1 MNQLLKSYSPVLI
14 LRSIICCTLFF
25 IAATGYAMPDGD
37 DEATTK
43 LPGDSVAE
51 SRNIFVRLYDF
62 VMSPDTTKITGKPK
76 YNFFAGPSYSVDT
89 KFNLGL
95 LLTGA
100 YTTDP
105 SDTTLMN
112 SFISFPG
119 QVSTGGYYMIGI
131 EGTHV
136 SPHDTRRLNYASRI
150 SFFSPSFWGLGFQEE
165 RNDDIRTKYQRITYS
180 LNSDYQFHTV
190 HSIYVGPSLH
200 FNYTHAMRIRD
211 ISLWHGQ
218 PMTTMSLGAG
228 FVISYDTRDNLNSPY
243 KGIFVEVVNRF
254 YPDIFGHRSANFNIT
269 EVETNYY
276 HALWRGGVIATH
288 FHGAFTLGTALWT
301 MMPQLGGH
309 MGFRGYYEGRYR
321 DRNEMNVMAEL
332 RQHVWRRF
340 GFVTWVGA
348 GTVFHDFS
356 QVQYKNLLPTLGLGL
371 RFELRQR
378 TNICLD
384 LGFGRGE
391 MGVAFQLNEVF

>member
-1 MNQLLKSYSPVLI
+1 MMNMAQASNI
-14 LRSIICCTLFF
+14 TIFFRIRMIFF
-25 IAATGYAMPDGD
+25 ILMLAVSVTGFAADSSIERPDS
-37 DEATTK
+37 AR
-43 LPGDSVAE
+43 

-62 VMSPDTTKITGKPK
+62 VMSPDTTKITQKPK
-76 YNFFAGPSYSVDT
+76 YNFFVGPSYSVDT

-136 SPHDTRRLNYASRI
+136 TPHDTRRLNYASRI
-150 SFFSPSFWGLGFQEE
+150 SFFTPSYWGIGFDEE
-165 RNDDIRTKYQRITYS
+165 RNDNIRTKYQRICYS
-180 LNSDYQFHTV
+180 LNTDYQFHTV

-200 FNYTHAMRIRD
+200 FNYTHAMKIRD

-218 PMTTMSLGAG
+218 AMTTMSLGAG
-228 FVISYDTRDNLNSPY
+228 FVISYDTRDNLNSAY
-243 KGIFVEVVNRF
+243 KGVFVEVVNRF

-269 EVETNYY
+269 EIETNYY
-276 HALWRGGVIATH
+276 HPLWRGGVIATH
-288 FHGAFTLGTALWT
+288 FHGAFTLGTALWS

-356 QVQYKNLLPTLGLGL
+356 QVQYKNLLPTLGVGL

-378 TNICLD
+378 SNICLD
-384 LGFGRGE
+384 IGFGRGE

>member
-1 MNQLLKSYSPVLI
+1 MNLTTAPNIASIFRLRMIAFILLLAVSAVGHAESNDAVP
-14 LRSIICCTLFF
+14 S
-25 IAATGYAMPDGD
+25 
-37 DEATTK
+37 
-43 LPGDSVAE
+43 DSVKK
-51 SRNIFVRLYDF
+51 SGNIFVRLYDF
-62 VMSPDTTKITGKPK
+62 VMSPDTTKITVKPK
-76 YNFFAGPSYSVDT
+76 YNFFVGPSYSVDT
-89 KFNLGL
+89 KYNLGL

-119 QVSTGGYYMIGI
+119 QISTGGYYMVGI

-136 SPHDTRRLNYASRI
+136 TPHDTRRLNYSARV

-165 RNDDIRTKYQRITYS
+165 RHDEIRTKYQRISFS

-190 HSIYVGPSLH
+190 HSIYVGPSIH
-200 FNYTHAMRIRD
+200 FNYTHAMKIRD
-211 ISLWHGQ
+211 LSLWHGQ
-218 PMTTMSLGAG
+218 PMTTLSLGGG
-228 FVISYDTRDNLNSPY
+228 FVISYDTRDNLNSAY
-243 KGIFVEVVNRF
+243 TGVFVELINRF

-269 EVETNYY
+269 EIETNYY
-276 HALWRGGVIATH
+276 HPLWRGGVLATH

-356 QVQYKNLLPTLGLGL
+356 QVQYKNLLPTLGVGL

-378 TNICLD
+378 SNICLD

>member
-1 MNQLLKSYSPVLI
+1 
-14 LRSIICCTLFF
+14 
-25 IAATGYAMPDGD
+25 
-37 DEATTK
+37 
-43 LPGDSVAE
+43 
-51 SRNIFVRLYDF
+51 
-62 VMSPDTTKITGKPK
+62 
-76 YNFFAGPSYSVDT
+76 
-89 KFNLGL
+89 
-95 LLTGA
+95 
-100 YTTDP
+100 
-105 SDTTLMN
+105 
-112 SFISFPG
+112 
-119 QVSTGGYYMIGI
+119 
-131 EGTHV
+131 
-136 SPHDTRRLNYASRI
+136 
-150 SFFSPSFWGLGFQEE
+150 
-165 RNDDIRTKYQRITYS
+165 
-180 LNSDYQFHTV
+180 
-190 HSIYVGPSLH
+190 
-200 FNYTHAMRIRD
+200 
-211 ISLWHGQ
+211 
-218 PMTTMSLGAG
+218 MTTMSLGAG

-276 HALWRGGVIATH
+276 HTLWRGGVIATH

-321 DRNEMNVMAEL
+321 DRNEMNIMAEL